1 MQEFD
6 KSSGACP
13 EFESHIILYA
23 ADELEGREK
32 DALEEHLDECKQCF
46 AALDGERKLLEVA
59 TQGKLEPT
67 PGLLASCRNRF
78 EDSLDE
84 MDHRSIWKRWS
95 EAFFPAHWLAMY
107 PAASVVALLVIG
119 ISVGMVVPWHSQVQN
134 VASPVRSAGM
144 LGSTGL
150 DTQALQSANVSG
162 INWTPSSDSSQPP
175 QIVIQLSTQRPLT
188 VQGTVDD
195 SNMKRV
201 LLYVLQNS
209 HRFCP
214 DVRINAVD
222 LLRARASDPDVEKA
236 FSQAV
241 LTDHNPAVRLKALE
255 ALSSGKPDATS
266 LQTMLT
272 ALTKDSN
279 IGVRVEAINAL
290 RTISEQGGLAADPN
304 AVNVLRDR
312 MRTDSN
318 MYIRLQSAA
327 AVQQAPA
334 NQP

>member
-6 KSSGACP
+6 KSSGGCP
-13 EFESHIILYA
+13 EFESDIVLYA

-32 DALEEHLDECKQCF
+32 DALEEHLDECKGCF
-46 AALDGERKLLEVA
+46 AALDAERKLLDVTA
-59 TQGKLEPT
+59 QGRMEPT

-84 MDHRSIWKRWS
+84 TDHRSVWKRWS
-95 EAFFPAHWLAMY
+95 EALFPTHWLAMY

-119 ISVGMVVPWHSQVQN
+119 ISVGMVVPWHSQGQN
-134 VASPVRSAGM
+134 TASPIRPAGM
-144 LGSTGL
+144 LGSGL

-195 SNMKRV
+195 SDVKKF
-201 LLYVLQNS
+201 LLYVLHNS

-214 DVRINAVD
+214 DVRINAVE
-222 LLRARASDPDVEKA
+222 LLRARASDPDVERA

-255 ALSSGKPDATS
+255 ALTSGKPDDTS
-266 LQTMLT
+266 IHAMLT
-272 ALTKDSN
+272 ALTKDAN

-290 RTISEQGGLAADPN
+290 RAISEQGGLSADPN
-304 AVNVLRDR
+304 AMSVLRER
-312 MRTDSN
+312 MQTDPN
-318 MYIRLQSAA
+318 TYIRLQSAA
-327 AVQQAPA
+327 AIQQAPT

>member
-13 EFESHIILYA
+13 EFEPRIILYA

-32 DALEEHLDECKQCF
+32 DALEEHLDLCKQCF
-46 AALDGERKLLEVA
+46 AALDAERKLLEMA
-59 TQGKLEPT
+59 TQGRLEPT
-67 PGLLASCRNRF
+67 PGLLASCRNQF

-95 EAFFPAHWLAMY
+95 EALFPTHWLAMY
-107 PAASVVALLVIG
+107 PAASVAALLLIG
-119 ISVGMVVPWHSQVQN
+119 ISVGMVVPWHSEGQN
-134 VASPVRSAGM
+134 AASPIRSAAM
-144 LGSTGL
+144 LTSPGL

-195 SNMKRV
+195 SDVKRF
-201 LLYVLQNS
+201 LLYVLQNN
-209 HRFCP
+209 HRFSP
-214 DVRINAVD
+214 DVRINAVE
-222 LLRARASDPDVEKA
+222 LLKARASDPDVERA

-255 ALSSGKPDATS
+255 ALSSGKQDNTS
-266 LQTMLT
+266 IQTMVS

-290 RTISEQGGLAADPN
+290 RAISEQGGLAADPN
-304 AVNVLRDR
+304 AVNVLRER

-327 AVQQAPA
+327 AVQQSPV

>member
-23 ADELEGREK
+23 ADELEGSER

-46 AALDGERKLLEVA
+46 AALDAERKLLEMAVR
-59 TQGKLEPT
+59 GRLEPT

-95 EAFFPAHWLAMY
+95 EALFPAHWLAMY
-107 PAASVVALLVIG
+107 PAASVAALLLIG
-119 ISVGMVVPWHSQVQN
+119 ISVGMVVPWHSQGQSPT
-134 VASPVRSAGM
+134 SPVRPAGM
-144 LGSTGL
+144 LSPGL

-162 INWTPSSDSSQPP
+162 INWTPSSDSGQPP
-175 QIVIQLSTQRPLT
+175 QIVIQLSTQRPMT
-188 VQGTVDD
+188 VEGTVDD
-195 SNMKRV
+195 SDVKRF

-214 DVRINAVD
+214 DVRINAVE
-222 LLRARASDPDVEKA
+222 LLRARASDPDVERA

-255 ALSSGKPDATS
+255 ALTSGKADNTS
-266 LQTMLT
+266 IQTMVT

-290 RTISEQGGLAADPN
+290 RAISEQGGLLADPN
-304 AVNVLRDR
+304 AVGVLRETMQKDP
-312 MRTDSN
+312 N

-327 AVQQAPA
+327 AIQQAPA

>member
-6 KSSGACP
+6 KSSGGCP

-32 DALEEHLDECKQCF
+32 DALEEHLDECKRCF
-46 AALDGERKLLEVA
+46 AALDAERQLIEVVA
-59 TQGKLEPT
+59 QGKLEPT
-67 PGLLASCRNRF
+67 PALLSGCRNRF

-107 PAASVVALLVIG
+107 PAASVAALLVIG
-119 ISVGMVVPWHSQVQN
+119 FGVGMAVPWRSQVQN
-134 VASPVRSAGM
+134 VTSPTRTAGM

-175 QIVIQLSTQRPLT
+175 QIVIQLNTQRPLT

-195 SNMKRV
+195 SDVKRF
-201 LLYVLQNS
+201 LLYVLHNS

-214 DVRINAVD
+214 DVRINAVE

-255 ALSSGKPDATS
+255 ALTSGKPDDTS
-266 LQTMLT
+266 IQTMLT
-272 ALTKDSN
+272 ALTKDAN

-290 RTISEQGGLAADPN
+290 RAISEQGGLSVDQN
-304 AVNVLRDR
+304 AMNVLRETMQKDPN
-312 MRTDSN
+312 T
-318 MYIRLQSAA
+318 YIRLQSAA
-327 AVQQAPA
+327 AIQQAPA

>member
-1 MQEFD
+1 MQEYD

-13 EFESHIILYA
+13 EFESHITLYA

-46 AALDGERKLLEVA
+46 AALDAERKLLEVA
-59 TQGKLEPT
+59 VQGKMEPT
-67 PGLLASCRNRF
+67 PGLLAGCRNRF

-95 EAFFPAHWLAMY
+95 ETFFPAHWLAMY

-119 ISVGMVVPWHSQVQN
+119 ISVGMIVPWHSQGQN
-134 VASPVRSAGM
+134 ATSPIRSAGM
-144 LGSTGL
+144 LTSPGL

-175 QIVIQLSTQRPLT
+175 QIVIQLSTQRPMT

-195 SNMKRV
+195 SDVKRF

-209 HRFCP
+209 HRFAP
-214 DVRINAVD
+214 DVRINAVE
-222 LLRARASDPDVEKA
+222 LLRTRASDPDVEKA

-241 LTDHNPAVRLKALE
+241 ETDHNPAVRLKALE
-255 ALSSGKPDATS
+255 ALTSGKPDDTS
-266 LQTMLT
+266 IQTMLT
-272 ALTKDSN
+272 ALTKDTN

-290 RTISEQGGLAADPN
+290 RAISEQGGLSANPN
-304 AVNVLRDR
+304 AVTILRGT
-312 MRTDSN
+312 MRSDPNT
-318 MYIRLQSAA
+318 YIRLQSAA
-327 AVQQAPA
+327 AIQQAPA